1 MNYDLVRENV
11 TRFLNDDTFIIP
23 GIEELLPSGYLD
35 AAIENLC
42 ELISEFS
49 KTLPEGALSN
59 PELFSQSLEKFFM
72 NNEYVDF
79 AYDGNTQHAYKEDNP
94 NNLYADFIE
103 GLKSKY
109 GTTDLSSIK
118 LSSKEEKNL
127 NKILSH
133 TFFPLVN
140 GMMQKGEYGPDKQHR
155 AICSGFAQLGCI
167 ISSCY
172 GFECT
177 PLAAQVFVAGSN
189 EEQYKYAHY
198 LSLIGKN
205 GETSLL
211 DLQSANTVYRM
222 TTSNSDI
229 TTIDIETA
237 KGEAIKG
244 VDSMHSRMIFVA
256 TSEKRHEAFDNFNS
270 RRFIQGGLGAN
281 VGGLVRVVGIS
292 PEISTCRFTLNES
305 KSKSFVEVSTMSDSI
320 SDGGLSN

>member
-1 MNYDLVRENV
+1 MNREEVENNVR
-11 TRFLNDDTFIIP
+11 RFLEDDTFVIP
-23 GIEELLPSGYLD
+23 GILDLLPEEYLND
-35 AAIENLC
+35 AIDNLC

-49 KTLPEGALSN
+49 KTLPEEALSN

-79 AYDGNTQHAYKEDNP
+79 AYDGNTQHAYKEDDP
-94 NNLYADFIE
+94 NNLYADFID

-109 GTTDLSSIK
+109 GTTDISNIK
-118 LSSKEEKNL
+118 LSSKEEKTL

-167 ISSCY
+167 IATCY

-177 PLAAQVFVAGSN
+177 PLAAQVFVEGTN

-198 LSLIGKN
+198 LSLIGKD
-205 GETSLL
+205 GKTALL
-211 DLQSANTVYRM
+211 DLQSANTVYRK
-222 TTSNSDI
+222 TTSNMDI
-229 TTIDIETA
+229 QTIDIENA
-237 KGEAIKG
+237 KEESLKG
-244 VDSMHSRMIFVA
+244 VDSMHARMIFVA
-256 TSEKRHEAFDNFNS
+256 TSEKRHEAFDDFNS

-281 VGGLVRVVGIS
+281 VGGLVKVVGMT
-292 PEISTCRFTLNES
+292 PEIGICKFTLNES
-305 KSKSFVEVSTMSDSI
+305 KSKTFIEVSSMSDSI